1 MVKNLSAN
9 AGDIKD
15 AGLIPG
21 PGRSPEGGHGDP
33 LQYFCLENPMDRKA

>member
-1 MVKNLSAN
+1 MVKNLSAD

-15 AGLIPG
+15 AGLISG

-33 LQYFCLENPMDRKA
+33 LRYFCLENLMDREA